1 MREICH
7 RCGGELSAV
16 DTSARDGRPPF
27 CPHCGAPQ
35 LLLSDWT
42 EPLSTGADG
51 ALAGPSTGALPPP
64 RPNQIDWR
72 MAIQIAIL
80 VAGVGALLS
89 LIASKLPNIS
99 PLSTI
104 WVVSA
109 SLTTLAM
116 YQRRRPLATMNA
128 GVGAK
133 IGTLVGVVLVFFL
146 GFALA
151 AGLMLAR
158 YKLHA
163 MAGFD
168 AGAAQ
173 AIKTQMDQ
181 LAATRPVPPESLSLM
196 NSIEFRTAIM
206 LTGFAMVF
214 AGVFI
219 ISIFGGVLGGL
230 LRTRRFVPKA

>member
-1 MREICH
+1 M
-7 RCGGELSAV
+7 
-16 DTSARDGRPPF
+16 
-27 CPHCGAPQ
+27 
-35 LLLSDWT
+35 LLSDWT
-42 EPLSTGADG
+42 EPLSTGAEG
-51 ALAGPSTGALPPP
+51 APAGPSTGALPPP

-72 MAIQIAIL
+72 MAIQIASI
-80 VAGVGALLS
+80 VAGVGAVLS

-133 IGTLVGVVLVFFL
+133 IGTLVGVILVFFL
-146 GFALA
+146 GVALA
-151 AGLMLAR
+151 AGLMVAR

-168 AGAAQ
+168 VGTAQ
-173 AIKTQMDQ
+173 AMKAQMDQ
-181 LAATRPVPPESLSLM
+181 LSATRPVPPESLALM
-196 NSIEFRTAIM
+196 NSIQFRTAIV
-206 LTGFAMVF
+206 LTGFGIAFV
-214 AGVFI
+214 GVFV
-219 ISIFGGVLGGL
+219 ISIFGGVVGGL
-230 LRTRRFVPKA
+230 LRTRRFVPKV